1 MTLGPPTG
9 TDSQKEK
16 EEGTETG
23 RIGTETTTTNVPED
37 EWTSVHKVPRRRRP
51 QRGRRRNHQTK
62 ENITSSVQ
70 IPSKPLK
77 AGYGS
82 SSVYTQNNNNNNN
95 NSDSIANKEIY
106 NSLNICLRELKESE
120 YWRNIKQLL
129 LKMRL
134 DDHDDDDDDDDRR
147 YSNSNS
153 NCKLFQSIV
162 CYGIGNFGTTRSS
175 APLWQL
181 ALAVTIRDYI
191 RTLHTHNDNDDETA
205 LEDDDHDSSS
215 SLGSTLKSTSNK
227 NNDDDHR
234 RRRRRLPTM
243 YYFEPLMTVEE
254 SIVLEKLDIH
264 IIAENERGGRSVI
277 DDEGGCLFFM
287 PHCPMTLYTNL
298 LHANWDCLRESN
310 ILIFGNSLSSYIDGG
325 GNKSNNNNIDITT
338 NNNSPQ
344 KRQALDILNDLQPH
358 WEEERL
364 DISKNDISDRPAY
377 FERAFND
384 SSFTSFRRT
393 VHIAATSATETKTQ
407 NSSWPKRPQL
417 LDTSQS
423 DDGGEVL

>member
-9 TDSQKEK
+9 TGSQKEK

-23 RIGTETTTTNVPED
+23 IGTETTTTNVPED

-62 ENITSSVQ
+62 ETTTSSVE
-70 IPSKPLK
+70 IPSKPVK

-82 SSVYTQNNNNNNN
+82 SSVYTQNNNN
-95 NSDSIANKEIY
+95 SDSIANEEIY

-134 DDHDDDDDDDDRR
+134 DDDDDDDDDDRR
-147 YSNSNS
+147 YSNSNSNS

-191 RTLHTHNDNDDETA
+191 RTLHTHNDNDDDDETS

-215 SLGSTLKSTSNK
+215 SSLSSTLKSTSNK
-227 NNDDDHR
+227 NNDDDHRR

-254 SIVLEKLDIH
+254 SIVLEKLDIN

-277 DDEGGCLFFM
+277 DEGGCLFFM

-298 LHANWDCLRESN
+298 LHANWDCLRENN

-325 GNKSNNNNIDITT
+325 GNNSNNNNIDIT
-338 NNNSPQ
+338 NNKNPQ
-344 KRQALDILNDLQPH
+344 KRQALDILKDLQPH

-393 VHIAATSATETKTQ
+393 VNVAPTSATETKTQ
-407 NSSWPKRPQL
+407 NSCWPKRPQL

>member
-9 TDSQKEK
+9 TGSQEEK
-16 EEGTETG
+16 EEGT
-23 RIGTETTTTNVPED
+23 GTETTNVPD
-37 EWTSVHKVPRRRRP
+37 EWTSVHQVPRRRRP
-51 QRGRRRNHQTK
+51 QRGRRRNHQT
-62 ENITSSVQ
+62 EEGPTSSVK

-82 SSVYTQNNNNNNN
+82 SSVYQQTSSVFGVNNNNN
-95 NSDSIANKEIY
+95 NSDSIANEKIY

-129 LKMRL
+129 LKMRP
-134 DDHDDDDDDDDRR
+134 DDDDDRR
-147 YSNSNS
+147 YSNSNN

-191 RTLHTHNDNDDETA
+191 RTFHTHNDDDETS
-205 LEDDDHDSSS
+205 LGDDNHYLSS

-227 NNDDDHR
+227 NNDDDH
-234 RRRRRLPTM
+234 RRRLPTM

-254 SIVLEKLDIH
+254 SIVLEKLGIN
-264 IIAENERGGRSVI
+264 IISENERGGRSVI
-277 DDEGGCLFFM
+277 DEGGCLFFM

-298 LHANWDCLRESN
+298 LHANWDCLRENN
-310 ILIFGNSLSSYIDGG
+310 ILIFGNSLSNYIDGG
-325 GNKSNNNNIDITT
+325 GNNNNNNIDIA
-338 NNNSPQ
+338 NNNNPQ
-344 KRQALDILNDLQPH
+344 KRQALDILKGLQPH

-393 VHIAATSATETKTQ
+393 INIAAASTTKTKT
-407 NSSWPKRPQL
+407 NCWPKRPQL
-417 LDTSQS
+417 LDSPQS